1 MKMRKSAN
9 NKMNLNKFEQINFIT
24 RLTKNKEAKNIV
36 KFVKKVFLGEN
47 IL

>member
-1 MKMRKSAN
+1 
-9 NKMNLNKFEQINFIT
+9 MNLNKFEKINLIIFT
-24 RLTKNKEAKNIV
+24 QLTKNKEAKNIV